1 VPNLDFYAVDGDRRA
16 VLDAVFGLRRFRVF
30 EAYAEPGEVAREFH
44 SVDEVPAME
53 HGPHLMLHVADAG
66 AEPVLDRADPNGASS
81 RLQCNG
87 WGLIQLHFGG
97 FFQERELR
105 WSHTNHDTAKRA
117 EKLAGL
123 YPELDSPAALDWAAV
138 SRGSSR
144 LNRAIRALAVDK
156 IGSHP
161 VLAAAAQLI
170 SRHALQ
176 YEYGTGIHAE
186 PSLGMRHPV

>member
-1 VPNLDFYAVDGDRRA
+1 MFRLG
-16 VLDAVFGLRRFRVF
+16 GFRVF
-30 EAYAEPGEVAREFH
+30 EAYAEPGEVVREFH
-44 SVDEVPAME
+44 GADEVPAME
-53 HGPHLMLHVADAG
+53 HGPHLMLHVVG
-66 AEPVLDRADPNGASS
+66 TGVEPILDRADPNGAS
-81 RLQCNG
+81 G

-123 YPELDSPAALDWAAV
+123 YPELGSPEVCDWAAV

-161 VLAAAAQLI
+161 ALPAAAQLI
-170 SRHALQ
+170 DQRALQ

-186 PSLGMRHPV
+186 PSFGMRRPLP

>member
-1 VPNLDFYAVDGDRRA
+1 
-16 VLDAVFGLRRFRVF
+16 
-30 EAYAEPGEVAREFH
+30 
-44 SVDEVPAME
+44 ME
-53 HGPHLMLHVADAG
+53 HGPHLMLHVVDAG
-66 AEPVLDRADPNGASS
+66 VEPILDRADSNGASAG
-81 RLQCNG
+81 LQCKG

-117 EKLAGL
+117 EKLASL
-123 YPELDSPAALDWAAV
+123 YPESGSPEVCDWAAV

-144 LNRAIRALAVDK
+144 LNRSIRALAVDK

-170 SRHALQ
+170 SRHALR

-186 PSLGMRHPV
+186 RSLGMRHPV

>member
-16 VLDAVFGLRRFRVF
+16 VLDAVFRLGCFRVF
-30 EAYAEPGEVAREFH
+30 EAYAESGEVVREFH
-44 SVDEVPAME
+44 SVDEVPVME
-53 HGPHLMLHVADAG
+53 HGPHLMLHVVDAG
-66 AEPVLDRADPNGASS
+66 VEPILDRVDPNRASARPCS
-81 RLQCNG
+81 G

-117 EKLAGL
+117 EKLAWL
-123 YPELDSPAALDWAAV
+123 YPEFGSPAALDWAAV

-156 IGSHP
+156 IRSHP
-161 VLAAAAQLI
+161 VLAAAELLI
-170 SRHALQ
+170 SRHSLH

-186 PSLGMRHPV
+186 RSLGMRHPV